1 MMIFLLILSSNGT
14 NGFLLISKHS
24 EIGRIHR
31 YSRSCDK
38 HPIHLASKLF
48 HSKASSS
55 SFLSSSSSSK
65 YIRNK
70 ETDNRRLQSLQEQ
83 STNNPLMSLNLNL
96 DSLAQVGAASR
107 AQELL
112 VRIQAL
118 YQEGYY
124 EASPDVVSY
133 NSVLKAW
140 KEHDQ
145 PEKAL
150 ELLESMMAN
159 AHPSGIDDTVNDDYD
174 DRYQQQQQ
182 QQHQMSLSS
191 SVPTNVKVDVI
202 SLNTVVA
209 AFANQGNYPKC
220 IELLRKMQHED
231 RYPNPDTITYNIVL
245 YSLARSSDRGT
256 AGRAENLLKE
266 MMQQYQEGDNTVSVD
281 STSFNT
287 CIYAWSKEKD
297 AYINTS
303 GSNNIR
309 MQTTYSRDSLD
320 AISSASANRA
330 LELLNIMEEVA
341 EAGNVNVRPDI
352 YSYTTTIQAFA
363 RCREPQQAQ
372 DVLRRMTAK
381 GLQPSRFTYTALMSA
396 FAKAGDPERSYEI
409 LHDMISAWDE
419 GNIPELQ
426 PDTVAFSSVMDGW
439 AKVAS
444 VDRPG
449 AATEAMKLFMEMKR
463 RGPPCQPNSQTY
475 TSLITVMAKCGTE
488 ETCLR
493 ARDLLQEMEVLYERD
508 DDGGGGGGETIR
520 PTRIHYNAVL
530 NAYAKSPFADKA
542 VRAEMLLN
550 TMKDHE
556 RYDCH
561 PDTISY
567 NSLLEA
573 CSNAFGD
580 PATKANAVL
589 IALRSFKIIM
599 SFVGKTTNNHND
611 LPSTKKKHNNNIVLI
626 SPTST
631 TFFFFAKVCRKHLAL
646 SPEKKKSALF
656 KTLQLCT
663 ETGMLNH
670 LVVRQVQTACQSE
683 KEWNETA
690 GELSKYMQWKDDF
703 RKCHNVPTEWTCN
716 SRR

>member
-1 MMIFLLILSSNGT
+1 M
-14 NGFLLISKHS
+14 GFLSKHS
-24 EIGRIHR
+24 ETGRIYQFHR
-31 YSRSCDK
+31 CDRENYSVSRPS
-38 HPIHLASKLF
+38 LSVS
-48 HSKASSS
+48 SKASSS
-55 SFLSSSSSSK
+55 PSSSSSK
-65 YIRNK
+65 YIRSK

-96 DSLAQVGAASR
+96 DSLAQIGAASR

-112 VRIQAL
+112 LRIQAL

-159 AHPSGIDDTVNDDYD
+159 EHPSGNDDTDNDNDDD
-174 DRYQQQQQ
+174 DHYQQQQQ
-182 QQHQMSLSS
+182 YQTSLSS
-191 SVPTNVKVDVI
+191 SVPTTVKVDVI

-266 MMQQYQEGDNTVSVD
+266 MMQQNQEGDNTVSVD

-303 GSNNIR
+303 GSSNNNG

-341 EAGNVNVRPDI
+341 EAGNVNVRPDV

-381 GLQPSRFTYTALMSA
+381 GLQPSRITYTALMSA
-396 FAKAGDPERSYEI
+396 FAKAGDPERAYEI
-409 LHDMISAWDE
+409 LQDMISAWDG

-426 PDTVAFSSVMDGW
+426 PDTVAFSSVIDGW

-444 VDRPG
+444 VDRPD
-449 AATEAMKLFMEMKR
+449 AATEALKLFIEMKR
-463 RGPPCQPNSQTY
+463 RGPSCQPNSQTY

-493 ARDLLQEMEVLYERD
+493 ARELLQEMEDRYDHDND
-508 DDGGGGGGETIR
+508 DDSGGGETIR

-550 TMKDHE
+550 IMKEHE

-561 PDTISY
+561 PDNISY

-573 CSNAFGD
+573 CANAFGD
-580 PATKANAVL
+580 PPTKANAVL
-589 IALRSFKIIM
+589 IAVRTFKTIM
-599 SFVGKTTNNHND
+599 SFVGKTTSNNND
-611 LPSTKKKHNNNIVLI
+611 LPSTTKKHNNTIVLI

-631 TFFFFAKVCRKHLAL
+631 TFFFFAKVCRRHLAL
-646 SPEKKKSALF
+646 SPEKKKAALF
-656 KTLQLCT
+656 KTLQLCR

-703 RKCHNVPTEWTCN
+703 RKKCHNVPTEWTCN
-716 SRR
+716 ARR